1 MPIKLTDLIA
11 RVPRDVEA
19 KVQRVRDDA
28 RSTLQEALRAECRLM
43 MRTPEETE
51 RRRPGAQVP
60 PGYPLALEKVEF
72 SADITRILLLGR
84 YRTQLEQARDCVPGL
99 LRLRD
104 ELLNL
109 PEPGKWA
116 PASASDLQSA
126 AHWAHASHGAQQAR
140 SAQAGPAGERGFP
153 RGL

>member
-1 MPIKLTDLIA
+1 
-11 RVPRDVEA
+11 
-19 KVQRVRDDA
+19 
-28 RSTLQEALRAECRLM
+28 
-43 MRTPEETE
+43 
-51 RRRPGAQVP
+51 
-60 PGYPLALEKVEF
+60 
-72 SADITRILLLGR
+72 
-84 YRTQLEQARDCVPGL
+84 
-99 LRLRD
+99 LRD